1 MGGAC
6 CSEEANGG
14 QDVQTIDS
22 QDEKFLF
29 DTQAVFEAGRANP
42 NSGDTKQEPAVDHME
57 GRLGDDVIGDWITER
72 GRYSVMRGVNGE
84 LIFNEQCSKTHI
96 LSGVL
101 EPAGEWW
108 QTEIKNKL
116 EGDKVYGYLRVKVE
130 GAGLRTSFKKLTPN
144 ADWDKKGFFARR
156 V

>member
-14 QDVQTIDS
+14 QDIQTIDS
-22 QDEKFLF
+22 QDEKLLF
-29 DTQAVFEAGRANP
+29 DTQAMFEAGQSSL
-42 NSGDTKQEPAVDHME
+42 NSSDTKQEGP
-57 GRLGDDVIGDWITER
+57 LGDDVIGDWITER

-84 LIFNEQCSKTHI
+84 LTFNEQCSKTHI

-101 EPAGEWW
+101 VQAGEWW